1 MIDIEPL
8 LRPCGWYQRQP
19 VPLRAAIVREGRVVS
34 LDAGQTAYLEGDAH
48 TGLWIVLEGSM
59 RLSMSA
65 GQDRSALFA
74 TAQPGALFGR
84 SRVGGADARIVTAVA
99 GEPSRALQLSDRAME
114 RIAADQPLMWRALAD
129 ALHNQLD
136 GVIAALGQMLLLRA
150 PARIAARLLAL
161 AQPDPEGGPPLVPLS
176 QTDLAEMCGL
186 SRKTVN
192 GHLDRLDRA
201 GLIERCYATIFIHD
215 VAGLRHIVE
224 AEGA

>member
-176 QTDLAEMCGL
+176 QPDLAEMCGL